1 MAGRGSLVA
10 ALLATLAHPRWWLL
24 ALAGFLVRG
33 GLVVLI
39 APIVVPPTVAGIAAN
54 LSPAIVVLA
63 SGGGVPVMPLLL
75 VAGAIFTWV
84 VVAGWLGAW
93 FDAALVAE
101 AGSDEDLGLSGVNGD
116 TLGGRLPAGLGTAR
130 LGPHL
135 VTAVVFAFAAVV
147 LIGVAYREAT
157 SPGAPTVPFVIR
169 VIGEALGPVVI
180 LLATWLLA
188 EAAGGLALRQLLVAS
203 RPDASPHVAR
213 AIGLGSV
220 AAVRWRSLVTVA
232 TTNLVTLVVAGLG
245 ALAAARAWSELRR
258 FLTDGADV
266 TVLAVGLLVFIAVV
280 LGWLALL
287 ALALA
292 WRSTVWTIRSAI
304 VTRPSSEASEA
315 SR

>member
-33 GLVVLI
+33 GLIVLI
-39 APIVVPPTVAGIAAN
+39 APIIVPPTVAGIAAM

-63 SGGGVPVMPLLL
+63 SGGGLPIAPLAL
-75 VAGAIFTWV
+75 VAGVIFGWL

-93 FDAALVAE
+93 FDAVLVSE
-101 AGSDEDLGLSGVNGD
+101 VLTDEDLGLGSRGVYPD
-116 TLGGRLPAGLGTAR
+116 GGRLPAGLGTAR
-130 LGPHL
+130 LGPHV
-135 VTAVVFAFAAVV
+135 VTAVVFALASVV

-157 SPGAPTVPFVIR
+157 SPGAPTVPFAIR
-169 VIGEALGPVVI
+169 VIGEALGPVII

-188 EAAGGLALRQLLVAS
+188 EAAGGLALRELLLAS
-203 RPDASPHVAR
+203 GPGNPPRVGR
-213 AIGLGSV
+213 AIGLGSL
-220 AAVRWRSLVTVA
+220 AAFRWRSLVTLA
-232 TTNLVTLVVAGLG
+232 TTTLVTLMVAGLG
-245 ALAAARAWSELRR
+245 ALAAARAWSQLRL
-258 FLTDGADV
+258 FLTDGVDV
-266 TVLAVGLLVFIAVV
+266 SVLAVGLFVFIAVV

-292 WRSTVWTIRSAI
+292 WRATVWTMRSGS
-304 VTRPSSEASEA
+304 VTPTSFEASEA